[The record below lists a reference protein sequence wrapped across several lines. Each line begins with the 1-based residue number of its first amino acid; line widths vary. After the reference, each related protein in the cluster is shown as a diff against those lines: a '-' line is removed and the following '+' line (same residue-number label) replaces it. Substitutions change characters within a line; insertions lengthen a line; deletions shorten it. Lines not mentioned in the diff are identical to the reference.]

1 MVYCKCVCI
10 TLFGWSMTPYSL
22 TTHGWLNCPIMAA
35 SLSSLYLLSSSRL
48 WRDLTAALS
57 IPWGG
62 AGPLSLVDHP
72 KLPFAQLLSKG
83 DALGLQLKGVFGS
96 LPHLSLDSTKSRR
109 WCPVLVILH
118 LIATLEHCILLHN
131 I

>member
-1 MVYCKCVCI
+1 MHNLVWLVNDSI
-10 TLFGWSMTPYSL
+10 QPDNIWVVELSHNGSLFEQFVPALLLSLVEGLDCNLEYSL
-22 TTHGWLNCPIMAA
+22 
-35 SLSSLYLLSSSRL
+35 
-48 WRDLTAALS
+48 
-57 IPWGG
+57 GG
-62 AGPLSLVDHP
+62 ACPLSLVDHP

-96 LPHLSLDSTKSRR
+96 LPHLSLDSTKSHR